1 MGAEGSEWEAGKQE
15 GKQMFRHSPSLH
27 FFRTNVLEQ
36 SQVVFPF
43 RDVQRNIS
51 RQASH
56 TGAGDGT
63 EQVTDWQGPTSKSSK
78 AQGGASSN
86 GRHHL
91 RQDRTGETTSQGYPT
106 FAIHSWWPGGHGAP
120 VSWHRVK
127 MQILIQ
133 RPAVGLR
140 ICESLHC

>member
-43 RDVQRNIS
+43 RDVQRNIP

-63 EQVTDWQGPTSKSSK
+63 EQVTDWQGPTSKS
-78 AQGGASSN
+78 
-86 GRHHL
+86 RL
-91 RQDRTGETTSQGYPT
+91 RGEPALTAAITSDKTGTGETTSQGYPT

-120 VSWHRVK
+120 VSWHHVK

-133 RPAVGLR
+133 WPAVGPR